1 MKADSNSRVDP
12 ALAERLYRQ
21 AKAERWR
28 VPQAAFTAA
37 LETSCA
43 KAFPA
48 AGAAPREVSR
58 YLSSLHLEDLALAC
72 ACALGDSAAWD
83 HFVLEMRP
91 GLYRAADAL
100 DRSGAARELA
110 DSLYADLYG
119 VDQRG
124 GTRQSLLRYFH
135 GRSSLA
141 TWLRAVLAQRH
152 VDRVRVDR
160 RTEPL
165 PEELPGRASPAA
177 ADPDC
182 VRFVEMLRSALET
195 ALARLEPR
203 DRLRLGCYYAQ
214 QLTLAKTGTLLKE
227 HEATTSRQLAR
238 TRQGIRAAVEED
250 LRARGLNDAQI
261 ARCFECATEDVGT
274 TNLDEMLDV
283 RSLTAVQVSDGPA
296 LARNRDRIVLYE
308 ERTNGPRTRT
318 GRLAG
323 HHAAAIAVGGV
334 RRLPRRRD
342 AGGLGR
348 RRAERQ
354 GRRGRRAACVELLAL
369 HGGACRDG
377 AHGSRAISHA
387 RLDAGAPVP
396 LARAARGRRDSRRD
410 LGCRAG
416 SADDA
421 GAAGART

>member
-1 MKADSNSRVDP
+1 MNADSNSLVDS

-28 VPQAAFTAA
+28 VPRAAFTAA

-48 AGAAPREVSR
+48 SRPAPREVSR
-58 YLSSLHLEDLALAC
+58 YLSSLHLDDLALAC
-72 ACALGDSAAWD
+72 ACALGDSEAWD

-124 GTRQSLLRYFH
+124 GARQSLLRYFH

-152 VDRVRVDR
+152 IDRVRVDR

-165 PEELPGRASPAA
+165 PEELPGRTSPAP

-182 VRFVEMLRSALET
+182 VRLVEMLRSALER
-195 ALARLEPR
+195 AVAQLEPR

-214 QLTLAKTGTLLKE
+214 QLTLAKTGALLKE
-227 HEATTSRQLAR
+227 HEATTSRHLAR
-238 TRQGIRAAVEED
+238 TRQAVRDAVEHD
-250 LRARGLNDAQI
+250 LRARGMSDAHI
-261 ARCFECATEDVGT
+261 ARCFECATEDAGA
-274 TNLDEMLDV
+274 TNLDEMF
-283 RSLTAVQVSDGPA
+283 
-296 LARNRDRIVLYE
+296 
-308 ERTNGPRTRT
+308 
-318 GRLAG
+318 
-323 HHAAAIAVGGV
+323 
-334 RRLPRRRD
+334 
-342 AGGLGR
+342 
-348 RRAERQ
+348 
-354 GRRGRRAACVELLAL
+354 
-369 HGGACRDG
+369 
-377 AHGSRAISHA
+377 SR
-387 RLDAGAPVP
+387 
-396 LARAARGRRDSRRD
+396 
-410 LGCRAG
+410 
-416 SADDA
+416 
-421 GAAGART
+421 

>member
-1 MKADSNSRVDP
+1 MSVQRHSISLDP

-21 AKAERWR
+21 AKAERWSLPR
-28 VPQAAFTAA
+28 AAFTAA

-48 AGAAPREVSR
+48 ADPAPREVSR
-58 YLSSLHLEDLALAC
+58 YLASLHLEDLALAC
-72 ACALGDSAAWD
+72 ACALGDTAAWD
-83 HFVLEMRP
+83 HFVLGMRP

-124 GTRQSLLRYFH
+124 GARQSLLRYFH

-165 PEELPGRASPAA
+165 PEELPARASLSA

-182 VRFVEMLRSALET
+182 VRFVDMLRSALGM
-195 ALARLEPR
+195 AVARLDPR

-214 QLTLAKTGTLLKE
+214 QLTLAQTGKLLKE

-238 TRQGIRAAVEED
+238 TRKGIREAVEQH
-250 LRARGLNDAQI
+250 LRSHGLNDAQI
-261 ARCFECATEDVGT
+261 ARCFECATEDVGSA
-274 TNLDEMLDV
+274 NLDEMLKM
-283 RSLTAVQVSDGPA
+283 RSG
-296 LARNRDRIVLYE
+296 
-308 ERTNGPRTRT
+308 
-318 GRLAG
+318 
-323 HHAAAIAVGGV
+323 
-334 RRLPRRRD
+334 
-342 AGGLGR
+342 
-348 RRAERQ
+348 
-354 GRRGRRAACVELLAL
+354 
-369 HGGACRDG
+369 
-377 AHGSRAISHA
+377 
-387 RLDAGAPVP
+387 
-396 LARAARGRRDSRRD
+396 
-410 LGCRAG
+410 
-416 SADDA
+416 
-421 GAAGART
+421 